1 MVMWGRNSEI
11 EYVNQEKS
19 LQNRSAVKEI
29 PYDVVVIGAGVIG
42 HSIAFRLKRT
52 DPALH
57 IAVVGDPVHSLMASR
72 AAAGMLAPFGECQ
85 RADRFFQFCRQSL
98 EKYSGFIQELS
109 SVSETPVYMSM
120 AGSLMPSVF
129 YQDNWEE
136 RKRFLQEQNVPHA
149 VWSPAVVK
157 EKVPSLSGT
166 CGEVMWVAE
175 GQVNNREM
183 HDALVAASKKL
194 GIRQLAQS
202 VTGFQRDDSFI
213 GSAVTDAGEVQGKKF
228 ILASGSWSSL
238 LGNILSVSLPLKP
251 IKGQMC
257 RVQVEDRLLE
267 YTVHGQMTYIAPW
280 RGGQGFVLGSTMEDR
295 GFDPAVEDRVI
306 QNLIRHAS
314 QVLPCL
320 KDAPLIEAWTGL
332 RPAAEDLMPVMGAS
346 ARYKNLYYS
355 TGHYRNGILQTP
367 HQADYMADVVLGNL
381 QDEIAEFSP
390 SRYDL

>member
-1 MVMWGRNSEI
+1 
-11 EYVNQEKS
+11 
-19 LQNRSAVKEI
+19 
-29 PYDVVVIGAGVIG
+29 
-42 HSIAFRLKRT
+42 
-52 DPALH
+52 
-57 IAVVGDPVHSLMASR
+57 
-72 AAAGMLAPFGECQ
+72 
-85 RADRFFQFCRQSL
+85 
-98 EKYSGFIQELS
+98 
-109 SVSETPVYMSM
+109 MSM

-157 EKVPSLSGT
+157 EKVPSLAGT

-194 GIRQLAQS
+194 GIRQLAQN